1 MQGRSSVYLVSNRLQ
16 SQSTV
21 LQELTG
27 EPYETH
33 TVPDV
38 NRYFEESQT
47 SQPACV
53 LLEVSEDAD
62 SDLDAIALIHARHR
76 FTSIIAFGN
85 AWTVHSAVQ
94 AIKLGATD
102 VCELNQ
108 ICSNLKVTVRKAIQ
122 RAGCDDRRF
131 HEMLPD
137 SIVKKLS
144 MDEARILQLF
154 VQGRTTK
161 EVGASL
167 DVSIRTI
174 HYRKKAL
181 LRKLGVANR
190 SEAIELIRIANGA
203 TNLFGSPTI

>member
-1 MQGRSSVYLVSNRLQ
+1 M
-16 SQSTV
+16 V
-21 LQELTG
+21 LEELSG
-27 EPYETH
+27 EPYEIH
-33 TVPDV
+33 LVPDV
-38 NRYFEESQT
+38 NRYFADSQNG
-47 SQPACV
+47 QPACV
-53 LLEVSEDAD
+53 LFEVTENAD

-76 FTSIIAFGN
+76 FASIIAFGSS
-85 AWTVHSAVQ
+85 WTVYSAVQ

-102 VCELNQ
+102 VCDLNQ
-108 ICSNLKVTVRKAIQ
+108 ASSSLKTIIRKTIQ
-122 RAGCDDRRF
+122 RVGADDRRF

-144 MDEARILQLF
+144 SDEARILQLF

-190 SEAIELIRIANGA
+190 SEAIELIRIANGS
-203 TNLFGSPTI
+203 TNLFGSPII